1 MFGQSVH
8 RRSVKQRW
16 QRTQRWLVFFCFSV
30 LFDYHYLTTFFCKY
44 FITGIMHGEHSF
56 HRADSGESTVFPRAA
71 VIVYDITDLSSFYE
85 ARHLVSEY
93 QRTFTIGLVALA
105 GNKADLRNQREVKYE
120 VNNNS

>member
-16 QRTQRWLVFFCFSV
+16 QRTQRCLVFFCFSV
-30 LFDYHYLTTFFCKY
+30 LFDYHYFTTFFCKY
-44 FITGIMHGEHSF
+44 FITGIMLGEHSF
-56 HRADSGESTVFPRAA
+56 YPADSGEPTVFPRAA
-71 VIVYDITDLSSFYE
+71 VIVYDITDLSSFDE

-93 QRTFTIGLVALA
+93 ERSFRTGLVALA
-105 GNKADLRNQREVKYE
+105 GNKADLRNQRKVKYE

>member
-8 RRSVKQRW
+8 RRSVQQRW
-16 QRTQRWLVFFCFSV
+16 QKTQRCLVFFCFSV
-30 LFDYHYLTTFFCKY
+30 LFDYHYFTTFFCKY
-44 FITGIMHGEHSF
+44 FITGIILRDRF
-56 HRADSGESTVFPRAA
+56 DRADSGKPTVFPRAA
-71 VIVYDITDLSSFYE
+71 VIVYDITDLSSFNE

-93 QRTFTIGLVALA
+93 QRICRTGLVALA